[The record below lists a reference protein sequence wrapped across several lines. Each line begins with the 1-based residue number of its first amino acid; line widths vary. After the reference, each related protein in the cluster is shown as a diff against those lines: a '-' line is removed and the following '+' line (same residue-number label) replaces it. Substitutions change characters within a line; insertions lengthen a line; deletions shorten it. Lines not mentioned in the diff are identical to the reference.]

1 MGGQGEI
8 TIRTRRR
15 EGWAVVEIE
24 DNGPGIPPEIQ
35 PRIFDPF
42 FTTKAPGQGTGLGLS
57 TSHAIV
63 TQKHRGE
70 IRVES
75 RPGWTRFTVKL
86 PIEPLP
92 APASGGR

>member
-8 TIRTRRR
+8 TIRTRRQ

-86 PIEPLP
+86 PIETP
-92 APASGGR
+92 AAASSGGR